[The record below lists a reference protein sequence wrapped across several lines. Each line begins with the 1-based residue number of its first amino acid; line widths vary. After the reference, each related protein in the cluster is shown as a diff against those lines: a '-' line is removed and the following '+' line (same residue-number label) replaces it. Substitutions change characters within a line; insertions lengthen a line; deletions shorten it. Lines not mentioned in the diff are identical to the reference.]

1 VKKNEVYYKNM
12 SWFTSSAGISRGKR
26 NLINRAE
33 DKKVYT
39 PYMRNRI
46 NKIKTAAQ
54 LKEVSGELTGVIWG
68 ARKEKE
74 TLENEARMLGIYT
87 NFKNKINNH
96 DSTRGSFFNIRQSI
110 RKYARNKKSASS
122 KKI

>member
-1 VKKNEVYYKNM
+1 M
-12 SWFTSSAGISRGKR
+12 GWFTSSANISQGKR

-54 LKEVSGELTGVIWG
+54 LKEFSGELTAVIWG
-68 ARKEKE
+68 AR
-74 TLENEARMLGIYT
+74 EARNAG
-87 NFKNKINNH
+87 KE
-96 DSTRGSFFNIRQSI
+96 
-110 RKYARNKKSASS
+110 
-122 KKI
+122 

>member
-1 VKKNEVYYKNM
+1 M
-12 SWFTSSAGISRGKR
+12 GWFTSSANISQGKR

-54 LKEVSGELTGVIWG
+54 LKEVSGELTAVIWG

-96 DSTRGSFFNIRQSI
+96 DSTRGSFISI
-110 RKYARNKKSASS
+110 RNSFKKYIQNKKSQS
-122 KKI
+122 K

>member
-12 SWFTSSAGISRGKR
+12 GWFTSSAGISRGKR

-54 LKEVSGELTGVIWG
+54 LKEVSGELTAVIWG

-96 DSTRGSFFNIRQSI
+96 DSTIGSFSNIRQSI

>member
-1 VKKNEVYYKNM
+1 M
-12 SWFTSSAGISRGKR
+12 GWFTSSAGISRGKR

-33 DKKVYT
+33 DKKVYI

-54 LKEVSGELTGVIWG
+54 LKEVSGELTAVIWG

-96 DSTRGSFFNIRQSI
+96 DSTIGSFSNIRQSI

>member
-1 VKKNEVYYKNM
+1 
-12 SWFTSSAGISRGKR
+12 
-26 NLINRAE
+26 
-33 DKKVYT
+33 
-39 PYMRNRI
+39 MRNRI

-54 LKEVSGELTGVIWG
+54 LKEVSGELTAVIWG

-96 DSTRGSFFNIRQSI
+96 DSTVGSFSNIRHSI